1 MFILNLTY
9 LIIVCS
15 NGFLFSYLFI
25 HSLYNWIYYHIFV
38 MVGGGHSLF
47 LWAKWYMQNGGGSLR
62 SSAAKNRRKGSKF
75 PPNKPRMQVVNQEC
89 EDCFEGN
96 LKCQDKRQPWMTHA
110 HIFVIR
116 KPRGYIYI
124 TRINFKIKQ
133 VNLNEWSLHHSG
145 RRAVKTDNNFEFRRQ
160 SVCHLIIWLFLNKF
174 LLFLN
179 LIMMHHFFSD
189 LWDGFYVLKG

>member
-1 MFILNLTY
+1 
-9 LIIVCS
+9 
-15 NGFLFSYLFI
+15 
-25 HSLYNWIYYHIFV
+25 
-38 MVGGGHSLF
+38 
-47 LWAKWYMQNGGGSLR
+47 
-62 SSAAKNRRKGSKF
+62 
-75 PPNKPRMQVVNQEC
+75 
-89 EDCFEGN
+89 
-96 LKCQDKRQPWMTHA
+96 MTHA

-133 VNLNEWSLHHSG
+133 VNLNKWSLHHSG

-189 LWDGFYVLKG
+189 L